1 MAPEIHGH
9 IMKICSREKRKRRGS
24 ACQLPP
30 LPYPSAH
37 SPTLWKKRNESVKG
51 VGIVQPAM
59 QAENWRVLL
68 GAPDFDSN
76 VAPRHS
82 QLQL

>member
-1 MAPEIHGH
+1 MSPEIHGH
-9 IMKICSREKRKRRGS
+9 IMKI
-24 ACQLPP
+24 
-30 LPYPSAH
+30 
-37 SPTLWKKRNESVKG
+37 LWKKRNEPVKG